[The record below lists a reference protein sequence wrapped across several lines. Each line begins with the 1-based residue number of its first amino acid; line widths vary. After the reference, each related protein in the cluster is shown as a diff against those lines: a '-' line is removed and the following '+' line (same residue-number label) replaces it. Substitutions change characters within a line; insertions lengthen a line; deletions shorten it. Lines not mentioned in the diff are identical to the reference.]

1 MVAGIMTDA
10 QDETIR
16 FLSAPQSYGVDLVTT
31 VQTHGAIVFL
41 AGKRA
46 YKLKRAVRYPY
57 MDYSTPAR
65 RKYMCQREI
74 EVNRRLAPTLYLGVK
89 DIVQGDDHQLHFAP
103 PACGPVVDSV
113 VEMVRFSEDAILSR
127 LCARHEVDLTL
138 MRTLAGEIADF
149 HDKAEPAP
157 MVDFALATRGV
168 VEENAMLLKAAGC
181 FEEQDLENYVQSLWR
196 TFRGADPLLK
206 TRNRSGIIRRCHG
219 DLHLNNIVVID
230 DKPVLF
236 DAIEFN
242 DSYVF
247 IDPLYDIGFLVMDL
261 ERIGERALAHAL
273 FNRYCELRP
282 DDEGLSL
289 LPLYLS
295 LRAAIRAHV
304 AVSRSASGDSTALDE
319 ARRCFDLARDFL
331 APPPPRL
338 IAIGGFSGSGKSTLA
353 RSLAPG
359 TGAAPGALV
368 LRSDVI

>member
-1 MVAGIMTDA
+1 
-10 QDETIR
+10 
-16 FLSAPQSYGVDLVTT
+16 
-31 VQTHGAIVFL
+31 
-41 AGKRA
+41 
-46 YKLKRAVRYPY
+46 
-57 MDYSTPAR
+57 
-65 RKYMCQREI
+65 
-74 EVNRRLAPTLYLGVK
+74 
-89 DIVQGDDHQLHFAP
+89 
-103 PACGPVVDSV
+103 
-113 VEMVRFSEDAILSR
+113 
-127 LCARHEVDLTL
+127 
-138 MRTLAGEIADF
+138 
-149 HDKAEPAP
+149 
-157 MVDFALATRGV
+157 
-168 VEENAMLLKAAGC
+168 
-181 FEEQDLENYVQSLWR
+181 
-196 TFRGADPLLK
+196 
-206 TRNRSGIIRRCHG
+206 G

-331 APPPPRL
+331 APPPPWL

-368 LRSDVI
+368 LRSDVIRKRLMGVAETERLPQSAYTDEVNARVFAKLEDRARRVLASGHSVIMDSVYGRPEERARIQAVALAAGATFCGFWLDAPHRTLSKRVTARRGDASDATLEVLNLQLQRITPPSDWRKLDADRPPEAVAALAKRFLSTNRG